1 MQVQGVL
8 TLHLDAWLFPIVL
21 TVDGACVV
29 PGADARTDVGAVG
42 RRVRL

>member
-8 TLHLDAWLFPIVL
+8 TLLLDAWLFPIVL
-21 TVDGACVV
+21 TCDGARVV
-29 PGADARTDVGAVG
+29 PGADARADVGAVG